1 MFNNMKIGVR
11 LGIGFLIILICASA
25 VTFVAIN
32 RMSFLAE
39 KTFLLHKHPFTTSNA
54 ISRVQLLIVK
64 INRAM
69 KDVLLSH
76 NIGQIEEQIQEINRL
91 EKEMYK
97 QHEIL
102 KVSFLGDKAML
113 DKAYAFIAD
122 WKKIRDQQIAL
133 ALAGKKDEAEIIHRT
148 KATHLV
154 KDLEA
159 ATEAIDDFAA
169 KKALSFMQNA
179 EEARKSAVTTV
190 YSLLFFSIFAS
201 LIALFFLIR
210 SVTVPL
216 HAAMVAVTRVAS
228 GDLTANIA
236 ATEMR
241 GDELGTLMQ
250 AQNTMILNLAAIMRN
265 LMDYAT
271 KLSSSATEIGA
282 ATEEMSRGADSQ
294 MNQVIKTSSGMSE
307 MAASVQEVSRNA
319 KNTSET
325 AVSAAKL
332 AKDGS
337 QRVKKTVAGISGV
350 NDSLRRLK
358 GRSEKVGKVV
368 QFISEIAAQTNILA
382 LNAAIEAARAGE
394 HGRGF
399 DVVAEEIRRLA
410 QKTTDSTA
418 EIAATIEEIQIETRD
433 AVSSMESSTAAAV
446 EAGQAIED
454 IVEGIVSTTDMI
466 QLISSAAAQQAKT
479 SEEIS
484 DSLQNISGVNKQ
496 TAQASREVA
505 KAIQDLSM
513 LAEKLKEVTDK
524 FRV

>member
-1 MFNNMKIGVR
+1 MFNSMKIGVR
-11 LGIGFLIILICASA
+11 LGIGFLTILICAST

-32 RMSFLAE
+32 RMGMLA
-39 KTFLLHKHPFTTSNA
+39 KTTADLYKHPFTVSNSV
-54 ISRVQLLIVK
+54 SRVEIGIVK
-64 INRAM
+64 MHRSM
-69 KDVLLSH
+69 KDVVLAQ
-76 NIGQIEEQIQEINRL
+76 NISQIEEYSNEINAL
-91 EKEMYK
+91 EKGLYK
-97 QHEIL
+97 EYEIL
-102 KVSFLGDKAML
+102 KGAFLGDKTMI
-113 DKAYAFIAD
+113 DKAFTLIAD
-122 WKKIRDQQIAL
+122 WKKIREQVIAL
-133 ALAGKKDEAEIIHRT
+133 ALAGKKDEAIILHKT
-148 KATHLV
+148 KAANLL
-154 KDLEA
+154 KDLES
-159 ATEAIDDFAA
+159 TIEYVDNFAA
-169 KKALSFMQNA
+169 KKADTFMQQA
-179 EEARKSAVTTV
+179 EETKKTAITTV
-190 YSLLFFSIFAS
+190 YSLLFFSILAS

-216 HAAMVAVTRVAS
+216 QAAMVAVKRVAS
-228 GDLTANIA
+228 GDLTANISEK
-236 ATEMR
+236 EMR
-241 GDELGTLMQ
+241 GDELGMLMQ
-250 AQNTMILNLAAIMRN
+250 AQNTMILNLAVIMRN

-294 MNQVIKTSSGMSE
+294 MNQVIKTSSGMAE

-433 AVSSMESSTAAAV
+433 AVNSMESSTAAAV

-505 KAIQDLSM
+505 KAIQDLSL

>member
-1 MFNNMKIGVR
+1 MFKSMKIGTR
-11 LGIGFLIILICASA
+11 LGIGFLSILICASA
-25 VTFVAIN
+25 VTYVAIN
-32 RMSFLAE
+32 RMGFLAE
-39 KTFLLHKHPFTTSNA
+39 KTVSLYEHPYTTSNA
-54 ISRVQLLIVK
+54 ISRVQLHIVK

-69 KDVLLSH
+69 KDVLLAH
-76 NIGQIEEQIQEINRL
+76 NSGQIEEKSQEISHL
-91 EKEMYK
+91 EKELYK
-97 QHEIL
+97 EHEIL

-113 DKAYAFIAD
+113 DKTYALIAD
-122 WKKIRDQQIAL
+122 WKKVREQQIAL

-148 KATHLV
+148 KASLLV

-159 ATEAIDDFAA
+159 VTEAIDDFAD

-179 EEARKSAVTTV
+179 EEARKSAVATV
-190 YSLLFFSIFAS
+190 YSLLFFSIVAS
-201 LIALFFLIR
+201 LVALLFLIR
-210 SVTVPL
+210 SVTIPL
-216 HAAMVAVTRVAS
+216 QAAVVALKRVAS
-228 GDLTANIA
+228 GDLTANISD
-236 ATEMR
+236 TEMR
-241 GDELGTLMQ
+241 GDELGALMH
-250 AQNTMILNLAAIMRN
+250 AQNTMILSLAAIMRN

-294 MNQVIKTSSGMSE
+294 MNQVIKTSSGMAE
-307 MAASVQEVSRNA
+307 MSASVQEVSRNA

-325 AVSAAKL
+325 AVLATKM

-337 QRVKKTVAGISGV
+337 QKVKKTVAGISGV
-350 NDSLRRLK
+350 NDSLRNLK
-358 GRSEKVGKVV
+358 VRSQKVGKVV

-433 AVSSMESSTAAAV
+433 AVNSMELSTAAAV
-446 EAGQAIED
+446 EAGQSIED

-466 QLISSAAAQQAKT
+466 QLISSAAAQQART
-479 SEEIS
+479 GEEIS

-505 KAIQDLSM
+505 KAIQDLSL

>member
-1 MFNNMKIGVR
+1 MFKDMKIGTR
-11 LGIGFLIILICASA
+11 LGIGFLLILICASA

-32 RMSFLAE
+32 RMGMLARTTVDLYE
-39 KTFLLHKHPFTTSNA
+39 HPFTVSNS
-54 ISRVQLLIVK
+54 ISRVELDIARMH
-64 INRAM
+64 RAM
-69 KDVLLSH
+69 KDVVLSQ
-76 NIGQIEEQIQEINRL
+76 NSSQIDEYTNEINTI
-91 EKEMYK
+91 EKGLYK
-97 QHEIL
+97 EFEIL
-102 KVSFLGDKAML
+102 KGAFLGDKTL
-113 DKAYAFIAD
+113 IDKAYALIAD
-122 WKKIRDQQIAL
+122 WKKIREQVIAL
-133 ALAGKKDEAEIIHRT
+133 VFAGKKDEAVIIHKT
-148 KATHLV
+148 KAAALL
-154 KDLEA
+154 KDIDATLEA
-159 ATEAIDDFAA
+159 VDDFAS

-179 EEARKSAVTTV
+179 EETRKSAVTTV
-190 YSLLFFSIFAS
+190 YSLLFFSIVAS
-201 LIALFFLIR
+201 LVALLFLIR

-216 HAAMVAVTRVAS
+216 QAAVVAVKRVAS
-228 GDLTANIA
+228 GDLTANISD
-236 ATEMR
+236 TEMR
-241 GDELGTLMQ
+241 GDELGALMQ

-294 MNQVIKTSSGMSE
+294 MNQVIKTSSGMAE
-307 MAASVQEVSRNA
+307 MSASVQEVSRNA

-325 AVSAAKL
+325 AVLATKM

-337 QRVKKTVAGISGV
+337 QKVKKTVAGISGV
-350 NDSLRRLK
+350 NDSLRNLK
-358 GRSEKVGKVV
+358 VRSQKVGKVV

-433 AVSSMESSTAAAV
+433 AVNSMELSTAAAV
-446 EAGQAIED
+446 EAGQSIED

-466 QLISSAAAQQAKT
+466 QLISSAAAQQART
-479 SEEIS
+479 GEEIS

-505 KAIQDLSM
+505 KAIQDLSL